1 MQNNREG
8 TIDMTKGR
16 DVSQSGRTQ
25 AGKTLGRVEVASG
38 FGANTREPYVEINW
52 PADTGTIQLDP
63 EEARL
68 IARMIAEAAE
78 AAEQDAFLVA
88 FPMTEIQLP
97 FETAAQI
104 LPRYRT
110 WRDKARTKKRTSS
123 A

>member
-1 MQNNREG
+1 MA
-8 TIDMTKGR
+8 KGR
-16 DVSQSGRTQ
+16 DVSQSGRGYPLGE
-25 AGKTLGRVEVASG
+25 AGKTLARVEVASG
-38 FGANTREPYVEINW
+38 FGANTKEPYVEINW
-52 PADTGTIQLDP
+52 PMNTGTVQLEP

-88 FPMTEIQLP
+88 FLMTEIELP
-97 FETAAQI
+97 FEQAAQI
-104 LPRYRT
+104 LPRYRA